1 MLTDPNGDGYLQ
13 IRGIGHREI
22 SFEINDLTGEVFFD
36 LLTASGCIYRLE
48 ARSSCMET
56 GLTKFALIPDNGF
69 VKVLKRGEE

>member
-1 MLTDPNGDGYLQ
+1 MLTDSNGDGYLQ

-22 SFEINDLTGEVFFD
+22 SFEVDDLTGEVFFD
-36 LLTASGCIYRLE
+36 LLRASGCIYRLE